1 MALKRVN
8 LPITTTGS
16 AGSAT
21 GSATTGVPGGVA
33 RLVAVDIDFH
43 ASTPATADTTVAADR
58 GTVLTVTNSATDKT
72 YYPRVPV
79 QSAAGADIA
88 GRGEEPP
95 IVEGTVTVSLAG
107 ADALATAA
115 TVGLI
120 FEV

>member
-1 MALKRVN
+1 MALKRVT

-21 GSATTGVPGGVA
+21 GSAVTPVPNGVA
-33 RLVAVDIDFH
+33 RLIAVDIDFG
-43 ASTPATADTTVAADR
+43 AVPATTDTTIAADR
-58 GTVLTVTNSATDKT
+58 GTVLTVTNSNTDKT

-79 QSAAGADIA
+79 QVAAGTDLA

-95 IVEGTVTVSLAG
+95 IVEGTVTVSLAQ

-115 TVGLI
+115 TIGLV
-120 FEV
+120 FDV